1 MTELLAWLVPLAIG
15 MGVVSLLTFIWSM
28 KSGQLEDLDGASE
41 RVLHQGLDTPLQAQE
56 QSENHFV
63 YDKGNDNGNG
73 G

>member
-1 MTELLAWLVPLAIG
+1 
-15 MGVVSLLTFIWSM
+15 M